1 MEIDVCFINR
11 EESGRLES
19 QRNIIMVNYDS
30 QLKHY
35 NCGEIVG
42 NIVKK
47 KL

>member
-1 MEIDVCFINR
+1 
-11 EESGRLES
+11 
-19 QRNIIMVNYDS
+19 MVNYDS

-47 KL
+47 KIIDKKNKFK